1 MSRLPEY
8 NNNDHCDH
16 SIIQQYY
23 FCKRGLKHFAYIIL
37 QFSFF
42 SSCEKNLFILD
53 RLEAEMKITSTWH
66 VQNDWM
72 NEWTGRPF
80 WSEISTTVKTLL
92 QNKLTLVYAILGCFF
107 ARYWTKI
114 AVVFAS
120 FWGKWFPG
128 ARFCLFGPSRRSS
141 RLGSHMKIY
150 LDLTFLPMCTSGI
163 ANGRLCWTL
172 RQKQI
177 SPLSLL

>member
-1 MSRLPEY
+1 MARDHVIFQGGHTPLSSESLPEY

-37 QFSFF
+37 RFSFF

-92 QNKLTLVYAILGCFF
+92 QNKLTLIYAILGSFCQ
-107 ARYWTKI
+107 TLNKLKI
-114 AVVFAS
+114 VVLFTSFEANDFLLLGLRVWAVTSAITTR
-120 FWGKWFPG
+120 
-128 ARFCLFGPSRRSS
+128 AN
-141 RLGSHMKIY
+141 Y
-150 LDLTFLPMCTSGI
+150 LDLTFPPCS
-163 ANGRLCWTL
+163 
-172 RQKQI
+172 
-177 SPLSLL
+177 